1 MKRDFEDCGPHLI
14 YKKPPHLDGAQCE
27 FCNKEGHILIE
38 DEYGNTVVVCR
49 KCEYSIVEH

>member
-27 FCNKEGHILIE
+27 FCNKEGYILIE
-38 DEYGNTVVVCR
+38 DEYGNTAVVCR
-49 KCEYSIVEH
+49 DCAGST